1 MLVLPKKGDQLMA
14 TATSKITSKYQ
25 ATIPEPVRK
34 VLHLKAGDAIAFDIE
49 DNQIRIRKARPIDL
63 AFAEALNGT
72 LNEWESAADEE
83 AYREL

>member
-1 MLVLPKKGDQLMA
+1 MA

-34 VLHLKAGDAIAFDIE
+34 VLHLKAGETIAFDIE
-49 DNQIRIRKARPIDL
+49 DNQVRVRKARPLDL
-63 AFAEALNGT
+63 VFAEALEGT

-83 AYREL
+83 AYRDL

>member
-1 MLVLPKKGDQLMA
+1 MS

-34 VLHLKAGDAIAFDIE
+34 ALHLKAGDAIAFDIE
-49 DNQIRIRKARPIDL
+49 DHQILLRKARPLDL
-63 AFAEALNGT
+63 VFAEALKGT
-72 LNEWESAADEE
+72 LNEWESAEDEE